1 MPSLVESR
9 EGLVA
14 DQVRE
19 ADMDFGWVFD
29 SIKVLAMLYA
39 WTLFAAGVFALGE
52 KIVGSLLRRS
62 DGSISRD
69 TINRR

>member
-1 MPSLVESR
+1 MVESR

>member
-1 MPSLVESR
+1 VPSLVESR

-69 TINRR
+69 TVNRR